1 MKRGWPAWTALS
13 FVIAATTWRWWH
25 SHGTSDVQWFMTWMN
40 HVMARGPIQGYIDI
54 HGDYPPGTSFVL
66 WIAGHLAIAT
76 THDPSAVLKFV
87 LLGFLLLS
95 TTILL
100 AASRRPGL
108 AAFAY
113 GALVVNAFGLM
124 YLDILTA
131 PFVIGAVWAASAGRT
146 TLMAGLLA
154 AACVM
159 KWQPIFIMPFGVIY
173 ILRAASDGGIRWRRQ
188 ATSFFTGRA
197 GGAATVAGGIAAVIV
212 LVYGFPAVS
221 DAFYR
226 ASRHNAL
233 SNFGANPLW
242 ILTWWFERN
251 APAGERALTP
261 EGFVSILSASR
272 PILRALSLISL
283 IAYVTVLRAYWR
295 SADRTSAGFVR
306 FALAG
311 YLVYFMCSAGVHE
324 NHLFLAS
331 LLSIVLAWQ
340 TPRFLWVAVVLAVA
354 ANLNLVAFYGWDGG
368 GAEQFSVGIDVTVWL
383 ALGVSVAVAA
393 IIWRLTANDARNT
406 STANPGVL
414 S

>member
-1 MKRGWPAWTALS
+1 
-13 FVIAATTWRWWH
+13 
-25 SHGTSDVQWFMTWMN
+25 MTWMN
-40 HVMARGPIQGYIDI
+40 HVMAGGPIQGYIDI

-66 WIAGHLAIAT
+66 WIIGQLASGTAS
-76 THDPSAVLKFV
+76 DPRLVLKFV
-87 LLGFLLLS
+87 LLAFLVIS
-95 TTILL
+95 IAMLL

-108 AAFAY
+108 SAFAY
-113 GALVVNAFGLM
+113 AALVVNAFGLM

-131 PFVIGAVWAASAGRT
+131 PFVIGAVWAASTGRVP
-146 TLMAGLLA
+146 LMAGLLA

-159 KWQPIFIMPFGVIY
+159 KWQPIFVMPFGIVY
-173 ILRAASDGGIRWRRQ
+173 VLHAALSGDQEHWRRQ
-188 ATSFFTGRA
+188 TVW
-197 GGAATVAGGIAAVIV
+197 AAAIAGGIGVLIL
-212 LVYGFPAVS
+212 LVYGVPAVS

-261 EGFVSILSASR
+261 EGVVSILSASR
-272 PILRALSLISL
+272 PILRVLSLISL
-283 IAYVTVLRAYWR
+283 IAYGTVLHRYWR
-295 SADRTSAGFVR
+295 SADRTAGGFVR

-324 NHLFLAS
+324 NHLFLAV
-331 LLSIVLAWQ
+331 LLSLALAWQ
-340 TPRFLWVAVVLAVA
+340 APRYLWVAAVLAVA

-368 GAEQFSVGIDVTVWL
+368 GAERYAHGVDVTVWL
-383 ALGVSVAVAA
+383 ALGVSIAVTT
-393 IIWRLTANDARNT
+393 IIWRLAFREPSAEVRYISGT
-406 STANPGVL
+406 NPDVP

>member
-1 MKRGWPAWTALS
+1 MKRGWLAWTALGI
-13 FVIAATTWRWWH
+13 VIAATTWRWWH
-25 SHGTSDVQWFMTWMN
+25 SAGTSDVQWFMTWMN
-40 HVMARGPIQGYIDI
+40 HVMAGGPIQGYIDI
-54 HGDYPPGTSFVL
+54 HGDYPPGTSLVL

-76 THDPSAVLKFV
+76 AHDPSTVLKFV
-87 LLGFLLLS
+87 LLGFLLVS
-95 TTILL
+95 TAILL
-100 AASRRPGL
+100 VASRRPSL

-131 PFVIGAVWAASAGRT
+131 PFVIGAIWAATTGRT
-146 TLMAGLLA
+146 PLMAGLLA
-154 AACVM
+154 LACLM
-159 KWQPIFIMPFGVIY
+159 KWQPIFIMPFAIIY
-173 ILRAASDGGIRWRRQ
+173 ILRAGKDASRRRRQ
-188 ATSFFTGRA
+188 TMW
-197 GGAATVAGGIAAVIV
+197 AAAIAGGIAIVVV

-251 APAGERALTP
+251 ASAGERALTP
-261 EGFVSILSASR
+261 EGVVSILSASR

-283 IAYVTVLRAYWR
+283 IAYVTILRAYWR
-295 SADRTSAGFVR
+295 SADRTVGGFVR

-331 LLSIVLAWQ
+331 LLSIALAWQ
-340 TPRFLWVAVVLAVA
+340 MPRFLWVAVVLAVA
-354 ANLNLVAFYGWDGG
+354 ANLNLVAFYGWEGG
-368 GAEQFSVGIDVTVWL
+368 GAQRFSRGVDVTVWL
-383 ALGVSVAVAA
+383 ALGVSIAVMT
-393 IIWRLTANDARNT
+393 IIWRLTRSDARNT
-406 STANPGVL
+406 LEANPGAP

>member
-1 MKRGWPAWTALS
+1 LNSTRPAWLAWAALAV
-13 FVIAATTWRWWH
+13 VIAATIWRWWD
-25 SHGTSDVQWFMTWMN
+25 SPGTSDVQWFMTWMD
-40 HVMARGPIQGYIDI
+40 HVMAGGPIQGYIDI

-66 WIAGHLAIAT
+66 WLIGQLAVGTAS
-76 THDPSAVLKFV
+76 DPRAVLKLV

-95 TTILL
+95 IAILL

-108 AAFAY
+108 SAFAY
-113 GALVVNAFGLM
+113 AALVVNAFGLM

-131 PFVIGAVWAASAGRT
+131 PFVIGAIWAASTGRT
-146 TLMAGLLA
+146 PLMAGLLA

-159 KWQPIFIMPFGVIY
+159 KWQPVFVMPFGIIY
-173 ILRAASDGGIRWRRQ
+173 VLHAARDGDATGRRQ
-188 ATSFFTGRA
+188 A
-197 GGAATVAGGIAAVIV
+197 IWAAVTAGTIAV
-212 LVYGFPAVS
+212 FILLVYGFPAVS

-261 EGFVSILSASR
+261 EGVVSILSASR
-272 PILRALSLISL
+272 PILRVLSLISL
-283 IAYVTVLRAYWR
+283 IAYGTILRAYWR
-295 SADRTSAGFVR
+295 SGDRTAGGFVR

-331 LLSIVLAWQ
+331 LLSLALAWQ
-340 TPRFLWVAVVLAVA
+340 APRFLWVAVVLAVV
-354 ANLNLVAFYGWDGG
+354 ANLNLVAFYGWEGG
-368 GAEQFSVGIDVTVWL
+368 GAERYSRGVDVTVWL
-383 ALGVSVAVAA
+383 ALGVSIAVTT
-393 IIWRLTANDARNT
+393 IIWRLTRSDST
-406 STANPGVL
+406 S
-414 S
+414 